1 MASTTGY
8 DGFAALAGVGD
19 QIGADPEAFFDLGE
33 QTLAFSVLRGRGRQS
48 GADVAMPVAQVVTW
62 RDGRVV
68 YFKTY
73 SDRHDAHR
81 ELGVSEA
88 QLEAIAP

>member
-8 DGFAALAGVGD
+8 DGVRSFGRRGD
-19 QIGADPEAFFDLGE
+19 QIGADPEVFFDLGE

-48 GADVAMPVAQVVTW
+48 GADVAMPVAQVVRS

-73 SDRHDAHR
+73 SERHDALR
-81 ELGVSEA
+81 E
-88 QLEAIAP
+88 